1 MAGRFSL
8 LGAITSAMNGLGTLL
23 VLFIM
28 AVILTDVIGRTA
40 LHAPLVG
47 TSEIVAMS
55 IAAIVFLQFPS
66 TLRAGRVIRSD
77 GLLDWVGTRSARA
90 AHLLSSA
97 FHILGGI
104 MFVVVTIYVAPLAL
118 AVWRDG
124 EFYGNIGV
132 FTFPKWPVFGVITF
146 GSAMMVLQ
154 YFAIAWQDALDA
166 IRGKPIAEV
175 DISTKVLS

>member
-1 MAGRFSL
+1 
-8 LGAITSAMNGLGTLL
+8 
-23 VLFIM
+23 
-28 AVILTDVIGRTA
+28 
-40 LHAPLVG
+40 
-47 TSEIVAMS
+47 
-55 IAAIVFLQFPS
+55 
-66 TLRAGRVIRSD
+66 
-77 GLLDWVGTRSARA
+77 
-90 AHLLSSA
+90 
-97 FHILGGI
+97 

-154 YFAIAWQDALDA
+154 YFAIAWQDLLDA
-166 IRGKPIAEV
+166 IRGRPVAEV